1 MKRSIVLLWAVS
13 ALLVSCGTR
22 DGSSAIPVEDAQS
35 KHFLDEYTGG
45 RTYLM
50 FDDKLL
56 EADVNGIEDVRID
69 DGKVFVMYRPASNDF
84 IFDVIDELSVFDMNG
99 RFLNKIGH
107 RGRGRNEYQS
117 IKSWCIDAQ
126 KKQVILVDGDNTIKR
141 YAYDGTYISST
152 SFEDLV
158 PLSGVM
164 ICNGKSYANM
174 LVPNHVADDIIEL
187 KEDGTYV
194 PLMDGREIMQ
204 DMGPFE
210 GSLSGIGPTKQL
222 FDPGLESFY
231 HLRVYDDVLYRI
243 NDGQVQPCGRFDFIK
258 RVEEDEEEFY
268 FSRELLYSRPL
279 VSVETTDKFVIKFR
293 EVNSDNMVSGYVHYV
308 YDKSTQKCKRY
319 KSGYDRNVGTI
330 INNFDIVGITGD
342 IIITR
347 ATPEG
352 ARYILENAAD
362 KVPQSVLEKLKVLAE
377 RENEALIFHRP

>member
-50 FDDKLL
+50 FDDRSLD
-56 EADVNGIEDVRID
+56 ADVNGIEDVRID
-69 DGKVFVMYRPASNDF
+69 DGKVFVMYRPASNG
-84 IFDVIDELSVFDMNG
+84 IFNVVDELSVFDMDG
-99 RFLNKIGH
+99 RFLNKIGL
-107 RGRGRNEYQS
+107 RGRGRNEYMS
-117 IKSWCIDAQ
+117 IISWCIDAQ
-126 KKQVILVDGDNTIKR
+126 NKQVLIVDSDNTIKR
-141 YAYDGTYISST
+141 YAYDGTYISSV
-152 SFEDLV
+152 SFDELV
-158 PLSGVM
+158 PISSVM
-164 ICNGKSYANM
+164 ICGGRLYANM

-279 VSVETTDKFVIKFR
+279 LSIETADKFMIKIR
-293 EVNSDNMVSGYVHYV
+293 EVTDDMVSGYVHYV

-342 IIITR
+342 VIITR

-362 KVPQSVLEKLKVLAE
+362 KVPQSDLEKLKVLAE
-377 RENEALIFHRP
+377 RENEALIFHHP

>member
-50 FDDKLL
+50 FDDRSLD
-56 EADVNGIEDVRID
+56 ADVNGIEDVRID
-69 DGKVFVMYRPASNDF
+69 DGKVFVMYRPASNG
-84 IFDVIDELSVFDMNG
+84 IFNVVDELSVFDMDG
-99 RFLNKIGH
+99 RFLNKIGL
-107 RGRGRNEYQS
+107 RGRGRNEYMS
-117 IKSWCIDAQ
+117 IISWCIDAQ
-126 KKQVILVDGDNTIKR
+126 NKQVLIVDSDNTIKR
-141 YAYDGTYISST
+141 YAYDGTYISSV
-152 SFEDLV
+152 SFDELV
-158 PLSGVM
+158 PISSVM
-164 ICNGKSYANM
+164 ICGGRLYANI
-174 LVPNHVADDIIEL
+174 LVPNNVADDIIEL

-258 RVEEDEEEFY
+258 QVEEDEEEFY

-279 VSVETTDKFVIKFR
+279 LSIETADKFVIKFR

-342 IIITR
+342 VIITR

-362 KVPQSVLEKLKVLAE
+362 KVPQSDLEKLKVLAE